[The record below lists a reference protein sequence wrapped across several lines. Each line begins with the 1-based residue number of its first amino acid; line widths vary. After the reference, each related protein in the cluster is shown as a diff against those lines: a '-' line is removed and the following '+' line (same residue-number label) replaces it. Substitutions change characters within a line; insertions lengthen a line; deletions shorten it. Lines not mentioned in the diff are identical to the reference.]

1 MASSL
6 LMLIAFRALQGLAGG
21 GLQPSSQAILLDAFP
36 REKQGTAMTIFGV
49 AALLA
54 PVVGPTLG
62 GYLTDNYNWRWIF
75 FLNVPVGLAAL
86 LPCRSVLADPD
97 YLRAERVRTL
107 QRRQPFD
114 ALGLCLLCVTMV
126 SWEIMLSKGQEWDWL
141 GDPFLRVQTLLVL
154 FLLGLSSLIYRQLRI
169 ANPLINFRTLSDR
182 NFGGGCIMCFFDYA
196 LLYVNSVWLSAFL
209 HSLVGCDAST
219 SGLVLSPSGVAAVMM
234 LFVVGGLLGRGFD
247 ARFLIA
253 AGLFT
258 IAAGYYWLAHFTLEG
273 GTRRLVW
280 PGGVVILGHSRCF
293 DPLHV
298 CA

>member
-1 MASSL
+1 
-6 LMLIAFRALQGLAGG
+6 
-21 GLQPSSQAILLDAFP
+21 
-36 REKQGTAMTIFGV
+36 V

-86 LPCRSVLADPD
+86 LLCRSVVADPD

-182 NFGGGCIMCFFDYA
+182 NFRGACIIIFFAYGLLYANSVSLPA
-196 LLYVNSVWLSAFL
+196 LLQTLFGY
-209 HSLVGCDAST
+209 DATT
-219 SGLVLSPSGVAAVMM
+219 SGLVLSPAGVGAVMM
-234 LFVVGGLLGRGFD
+234 LVVVGRLLGRGVD
-247 ARFLIA
+247 ARYLIA
-253 AGLFT
+253 T
-258 IAAGYYWLAHFTLEG
+258 
-273 GTRRLVW
+273 
-280 PGGVVILGHSRCF
+280 
-293 DPLHV
+293 
-298 CA
+298 